1 MPKAAK
7 MAYRPVGLISGMAGG
22 LLAGMLFKRV
32 WKRISDEDE
41 TPNPLSSD
49 YGWRELLLAS
59 AIQGMLYALI
69 KAVIDRAGAKGFERV
84 TGEWPGT

>member
-7 MAYRPVGLISGMAGG
+7 VAYRPVGLISGMAGG

-32 WKRISDEDE
+32 WKRFSDEDE
-41 TPNPLSSD
+41 PPSPLSSD

-69 KAVIDRAGAKGFERV
+69 KAAIDRAGAKGFERV